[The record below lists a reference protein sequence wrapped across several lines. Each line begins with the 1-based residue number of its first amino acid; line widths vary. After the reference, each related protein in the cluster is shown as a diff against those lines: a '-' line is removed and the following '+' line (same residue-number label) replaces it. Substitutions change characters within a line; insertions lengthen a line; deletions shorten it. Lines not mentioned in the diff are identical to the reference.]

1 MRLKK
6 RETDFR
12 AISRDS
18 MRRDFNRVQT
28 YHQKGK
34 RPEIKKQPELNAVSR
49 IAFIGENSSY
59 YKQRFIM
66 RTNLPTIKKRCL

>member
-6 RETDFR
+6 KRNGFS

-28 YHQKGK
+28 YHQNEK
-34 RPEIKKQPELNAVSR
+34 RPEIKKQPELNAVRR
-49 IAFIGENSSY
+49 IAFISENSSY
-59 YKQRFIM
+59 YKQRFF
-66 RTNLPTIKKRCL
+66 NCG

>member
-34 RPEIKKQPELNAVSR
+34 RPEIKKQPDS
-49 IAFIGENSSY
+49 F
-59 YKQRFIM
+59 YK
-66 RTNLPTIKKRCL
+66 

>member
-34 RPEIKKQPELNAVSR
+34 RPEIKKQRLPPPVY
-49 IAFIGENSSY
+49 IGEVIAGNVLGTGVDVVAT
-59 YKQRFIM
+59 K
-66 RTNLPTIKKRCL
+66 TIEEQND

>member
-28 YHQKGK
+28 YHQKEKGRK
-34 RPEIKKQPELNAVSR
+34 SKNSLN
-49 IAFIGENSSY
+49 
-59 YKQRFIM
+59 
-66 RTNLPTIKKRCL
+66 